1 MYTDYINKQKARPV
15 IVNVN
20 MQDEYISAEGEVR
33 GTEGSDGT
41 GKYEADDRSLRA
53 ARSLGETVIASG
65 RNYIVT
71 TASKYPGALNNL
83 SILVY
88 NFSEVVGADLKS
100 APSREASLDIIRK
113 YDEEMEF
120 LIRCSGLSGEFKVSR
135 YKMFQNKVISDL
147 EDVVRPRAIYSRR
160 EELIRQWTSLPVIEF
175 GQLTSSD
182 TLSLRST
189 LKGFSAELLLVD
201 EK

>member
-1 MYTDYINKQKARPV
+1 MV
-15 IVNVN
+15 
-20 MQDEYISAEGEVR
+20 E
-33 GTEGSDGT
+33 
-41 GKYEADDRSLRA
+41 
-53 ARSLGETVIASG
+53 
-65 RNYIVT
+65 
-71 TASKYPGALNNL
+71 
-83 SILVY
+83 
-88 NFSEVVGADLKS
+88 ADLKS
-100 APSREASLDIIRK
+100 TNSKEVTYDIIKK

-201 EK
+201 KK

>member
-1 MYTDYINKQKARPV
+1 MYTDYINKQKANPV

-20 MQDEYISAEGEVR
+20 MQEEYTAAREMTWELKELMER
-33 GTEGSDGT
+33 ENMKPMT
-41 GKYEADDRSLRA
+41 GPYELL
-53 ARSLGETVIASG
+53 RSLGETIIASG

-71 TASKYPGALNNL
+71 TASKYPGNLQNL

-88 NFSEVVGADLKS
+88 NFSEVVEADLKS
-100 APSREASLDIIRK
+100 TNSKEVTYDIIKK

-201 EK
+201 KK